1 MPTGSPASG
10 PLPLPHKKGGEL
22 ARAACLQGGLLI
34 LGACLLTYATIA
46 FDLRWSPPK
55 ALREVGIKEARSKQ
69 TEFVW
74 VDVRNSERFE
84 SAHIPGAVHFSEAEA
99 EASLEAVRRVWK
111 SSRKLGV
118 YGEGIGSERAERVAK
133 LLKTELGTREVY
145 LLEGGWAAWPRP

>member
-1 MPTGSPASG
+1 MGSPASG
-10 PLPLPHKKGGEL
+10 PLPVTHKNGGEL
-22 ARAACLQGGLLI
+22 ARAACSQAGLLV

-55 ALREVGIKEARSKQ
+55 ALREVGISEARSKQ

-74 VDVRNSERFE
+74 VDVRNPERFE

-111 SSRKLGV
+111 SNRKLGV
-118 YGEGIGSERAERVAK
+118 YGEGIGSDRAERVAK

>member
-1 MPTGSPASG
+1 
-10 PLPLPHKKGGEL
+10 
-22 ARAACLQGGLLI
+22 
-34 LGACLLTYATIA
+34 LTYATIA

-99 EASLEAVRRVWK
+99 EAGLEAVRRVWK

-118 YGEGIGSERAERVAK
+118 YGEGIGSDRAERVAK

>member
-1 MPTGSPASG
+1 MGSPASG
-10 PLPLPHKKGGEL
+10 PLPLPQKWVGEL
-22 ARAACLQGGLLI
+22 ARASCRQTGLLV

-55 ALREVGIKEARSKQ
+55 ALREVGIKEARAKQ

-74 VDVRNSERFE
+74 VDVRNPERFA
-84 SAHIPGAVHFSEAEA
+84 SAHIPGAVHFREAEA

-111 SSRKLGV
+111 SNRKLGV
-118 YGEGIGSERAERVAK
+118 YGEGIGSDRAERVAK
-133 LLKTELGTREVY
+133 LLKTELRTREVY